1 MALSN
6 LSLFGGAFFTP
17 VIVGKMTHDMGWR
30 WPFYFLA
37 IFSAV
42 VLPLV
47 FFLVP
52 ETAFRRQ
59 ARLNTDITSTDD
71 FHRQHQQFEGKLEKH
86 DTPGDQN
93 IPRNESPVGAQE
105 DIEQRDLTQGADTLL
120 PLPTKASFAKSLL
133 PFNGRKTDENFFKLL
148 LRPFPLFFHPAI
160 LWVRGFCPFIFVYG
174 TAG

>member
-37 IFSAV
+37 IFSGA

-52 ETAFRRQ
+52 ETAFRRS
-59 ARLNTDITSTDD
+59 ARLNTDISSTDN
-71 FHRQHQQFEGKLEKH
+71 FHRQQQQFEGTLEKH

-93 IPRNESPVGAQE
+93 IPRNESPGGAQE
-105 DIEQRDLTQGADTLL
+105 DIEQRDLTQGADNL
-120 PLPTKASFAKSLL
+120 LPTKTSFAKSLL

-148 LRPFPLFFHPAI
+148 FRPFPLFFHPAI
-160 LWVRGFCPFIFVYG
+160 LWVSDFYLFIFVYG
-174 TAG
+174 AAG